1 MRAGPAARARTCR
14 DCAGS
19 GRRPGCAR
27 PLRRD
32 PPQSKMS
39 AAKATPAAMK
49 RRLVSV
55 VLDEE
60 SIGRSNADVEHERQV
75 AIYDLLELNSFA
87 PVGHDD
93 GPYALHLSI
102 NGNRLVFDI
111 RHENGTPVV
120 AHLFSLTPLR
130 RIVKDY
136 YLICDSYYQA
146 IRTATP
152 DKIEAIDMGRRAIHN
167 DGSSILMER
176 LKGKVTVDIDT
187 ARRLF
192 TLICVLH
199 WKG

>member
-1 MRAGPAARARTCR
+1 MRAGAIAGARPRR
-14 DCAGS
+14 DRAWRS
-19 GRRPGCAR
+19 RRAQCAR
-27 PLRRD
+27 PLGGD
-32 PPQSKMS
+32 STQPTMS
-39 AAKATPAAMK
+39 PAKSSASAGK
-49 RRLVSV
+49 QRLVAV
-55 VLDEE
+55 ILDEK
-60 SIGRSNADVEHERQV
+60 SIGRSNEDVEHEREV
-75 AIYDLLELNSFA
+75 AIYDLIEQNTFA
-87 PVGHDD
+87 PVGHDG
-93 GPYALHLSI
+93 GPYVLQLSV
-102 NGNRLVFDI
+102 NANRLVFDI
-111 RHENGTPVV
+111 RQQNGKPVV

-167 DGSSILMER
+167 DGSRILMER
-176 LKGKVTVDIDT
+176 LKEKVKVDIDT